1 MVGFLILG
9 DAMIKSGN
17 ELGQKQSFGLP
28 IISIYIL
35 GHPLDNLTEPVI
47 YIRRY
52 YQSYD
57 DEPLPSPDPLIG
69 SLTHDS
75 IIVQIPFPD
84 FITFC
89 IIFFR
94 SALQVSV
101 EAILCSVWVT
111 QRKILSSYHVCAKE
125 KEPVRFDQCCSFR

>member
-17 ELGQKQSFGLP
+17 SR
-28 IISIYIL
+28 
-35 GHPLDNLTEPVI
+35 D
-47 YIRRY
+47 RRECRE
-52 YQSYD
+52 D
-57 DEPLPSPDPLIG
+57 D
-69 SLTHDS
+69 DS
-75 IIVQIPFPD
+75 GRRFPD

-94 SALQVSV
+94 PALQVSV